1 LYMKG
6 YPLAR
11 PAVQLGV
18 CCSTSHPFRQAKA
31 TERDLLRGDL
41 FNKSTPNDVKKRCEE
56 FLTPSR
62 RTWREC
68 SSEEGERRVLEDK
81 QSLFVQGIAGTGK
94 TTFCRGIVERLQAAG
109 EKVDII
115 SKTHVASR
123 RAGGVTADHWVRRYV
138 INGSPK
144 CTVLWIDEISQ
155 LDVGLLLQICK
166 LTFCENVR
174 FILSGDFNQ
183 FAPIGNNFRGTP
195 VEEDALQRSNLLHT
209 MASGNVVTLTECRR
223 SDQELFDFYASL
235 VDSSFNVSTID
246 SIAEAKAL
254 FNYDGFCRSN
264 LVISHKKRIQ
274 LNRQI
279 NEQLAPRDVAVRLAV
294 HSRQLRGNSA
304 QTMLIWPGIE
314 LLGAVP
320 TERKGVRNGC
330 LYTVTSVEP
339 DAVTLQELPGLTLT
353 FEQVKSWLR
362 LSYAQTYAS
371 VQGTEFTSQLRLHD
385 TKHRFFTRRHLFVG
399 LSRARAAKDVSVVD

>member
-1 LYMKG
+1 MQLDKLSFRDLDTLYMKG

-18 CCSTSHPFRQAKA
+18 IYSTSHPFRRAKA
-31 TERDLLRGDL
+31 TERDLLRGCAEYL
-41 FNKSTPNDVKKRCEE
+41 TTPNDVKQGCTK
-56 FLTPSR
+56 FGAHP

-68 SSEEGERRVLEDK
+68 SPEEGERRVLEDK

-94 TTFCRGIVERLQAAG
+94 TTYCRGIVERLQAAG

-183 FAPIGNNFRGTP
+183 FAPIANNFRGTP
-195 VEEDALQRSNLLHT
+195 IEEDALRRSNLLHT
-209 MASGNVVTLTECRR
+209 MASGSVVTLTECR
-223 SDQELFDFYASL
+223 
-235 VDSSFNVSTID
+235 
-246 SIAEAKAL
+246 
-254 FNYDGFCRSN
+254 
-264 LVISHKKRIQ
+264 
-274 LNRQI
+274 QI
-279 NEQLAPRDVAVRLAV
+279 
-294 HSRQLRGNSA
+294 G
-304 QTMLIWPGIE
+304 
-314 LLGAVP
+314 
-320 TERKGVRNGC
+320 
-330 LYTVTSVEP
+330 
-339 DAVTLQELPGLTLT
+339 
-353 FEQVKSWLR
+353 
-362 LSYAQTYAS
+362 
-371 VQGTEFTSQLRLHD
+371 
-385 TKHRFFTRRHLFVG
+385 
-399 LSRARAAKDVSVVD
+399 RAHV